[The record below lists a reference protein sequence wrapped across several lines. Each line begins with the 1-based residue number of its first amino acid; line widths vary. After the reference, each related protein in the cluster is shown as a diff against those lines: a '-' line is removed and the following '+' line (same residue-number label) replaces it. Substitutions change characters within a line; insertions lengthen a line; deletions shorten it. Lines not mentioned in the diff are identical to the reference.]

1 MFSEYVVYVC
11 LQFQEKITYFI
22 HFDEFSY
29 LQYDDHLLQIMPA
42 LRLTPEAERSQDVDL
57 LRQVPGHTQDPMG
70 SEKCWHFCQ
79 KNMFPYGS
87 IPLPRVGLMVPIP
100 SPQ

>member
-1 MFSEYVVYVC
+1 MLYVC
-11 LQFQEKITYFI
+11 LQFQEQITFFF

-29 LQYDDHLLQIMPA
+29 LQSDDHLLQIMPA

-57 LRQVPGHTQDPMG
+57 LRQVRATTRSVG

-79 KNMFPYGS
+79 KNMFSNHHPFISGGVAGC
-87 IPLPRVGLMVPIP
+87 PWFGP
-100 SPQ
+100 